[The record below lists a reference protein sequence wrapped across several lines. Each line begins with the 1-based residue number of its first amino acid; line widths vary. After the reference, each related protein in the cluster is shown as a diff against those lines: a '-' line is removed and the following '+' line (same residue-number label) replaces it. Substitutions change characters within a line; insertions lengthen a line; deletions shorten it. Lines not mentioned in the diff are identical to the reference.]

1 MQGSPPAGYLEIER
15 ALRLL
20 ELGESDLWIA
30 GKLHGVDHPAAS
42 EAEMLLRRGSRRR
55 PGPRLVSR
63 HFEVT
68 LAGPGFH
75 LRGCPVVTQAARS
88 RRRPHIFYITMP
100 QPADV

>member
-42 EAEMLLRRGSRRR
+42 EAAMLLRRGSRRQAQAVLEATLLR
-55 PGPRLVSR
+55 
-63 HFEVT
+63 
-68 LAGPGFH
+68 LAGAADG
-75 LRGCPVVTQAARS
+75 RGLGWFRNAGL
-88 RRRPHIFYITMP
+88 
-100 QPADV
+100 